1 VPESPKQSLFASL
14 RYPGTKIYFSGLTIS
29 MVGGWMQWI
38 ALAWLVTN
46 NLGGK
51 GAQLS
56 WQQASQFLPMA
67 IFGSWAG
74 SIADRIDKRRLMV
87 ITQVVLAVM
96 ALALAW
102 FDFAGKAT
110 MPIVLIV
117 SFITGTA
124 SAFDTPVRRSL
135 IGDLVPQEALPNAMS
150 LNTGVMT
157 SSRAIGMA
165 LGGFV
170 VYHAGTSWCFLINGL
185 SYLAMLASLG
195 SLKHRDHRSSPAK
208 QGDGVLG
215 ALRHIWLTP
224 ALRVTMLVTAVTAT
238 LTFNYALTLPLMIKS
253 VFHLRSDSLG
263 LLMMFTSIG
272 SFAGALSSARLA
284 KPSVNIFLL
293 GNAIMGVATVLVSLS
308 TSFVWCLVACIPM
321 GYGGGLLMAQ
331 MSGLLTTLSPSSMRG
346 RVLGFQS
353 VVFIGSTPFGSPLI
367 GWVADHVSIRDATA
381 LGGYGALIGVALS
394 IALGQVRR
402 RPALS

>member
-110 MPIVLIV
+110 MPIVLVV

-157 SSRAIGMA
+157 SSRAVGMA

-195 SLKHRDHRSSPAK
+195 SLKNRSHRSIPSK
-208 QGDGVLG
+208 Q
-215 ALRHIWLTP
+215 A
-224 ALRVTMLVTAVTAT
+224 M
-238 LTFNYALTLPLMIKS
+238 
-253 VFHLRSDSLG
+253 
-263 LLMMFTSIG
+263 
-272 SFAGALSSARLA
+272 
-284 KPSVNIFLL
+284 
-293 GNAIMGVATVLVSLS
+293 VSLARFAIS
-308 TSFVWCLVACIPM
+308 
-321 GYGGGLLMAQ
+321 
-331 MSGLLTTLSPSSMRG
+331 
-346 RVLGFQS
+346 
-353 VVFIGSTPFGSPLI
+353 GSPLRCASPC
-367 GWVADHVSIRDATA
+367 WSLR
-381 LGGYGALIGVALS
+381 
-394 IALGQVRR
+394 
-402 RPALS
+402 